1 MTDSLFTN
9 AKIVLHNEIVHGTIA
24 VRDGLIVDV
33 SGRQS
38 SVPEA
43 EDLDGDYLMP
53 GLIELHTDN
62 LEGHMSP
69 RPKTDWPATAAL
81 LAHDGQLAS
90 AGITTVFDALAV
102 GALMTDGVRTR
113 HLNDMMTAI
122 KSAKEKRLTRAEH
135 LIHLRCEISF
145 PELPELIDGMIENDL
160 VKLVSVMDHTPG
172 QRQFVDEA
180 KYRVYYQGKHSLS
193 DAQMDDFIT
202 SRKANQEIHSTKNRR
217 YVVDRAAALG
227 LGIASHDD
235 ATPAHVQEA
244 IDDGMTIAEF
254 PTTIAAAKASHD
266 AGLAVLMG
274 GPNIVR
280 GGSHSGNVSALELA
294 EQGVLDIISSD
305 YVPNSL
311 LHSAFLVHEKL
322 SDWDLPRAIAT
333 VTRTPAEAAG
343 LQDRGEIAIGKRAD
357 MLRVRHAHDHPLV
370 RGVWRQGQRI
380 G

>member
-1 MTDSLFTN
+1 
-9 AKIVLHNEIVHGTIA
+9 
-24 VRDGLIVDV
+24 
-33 SGRQS
+33 
-38 SVPEA
+38 
-43 EDLDGDYLMP
+43 
-53 GLIELHTDN
+53 
-62 LEGHMSP
+62 
-69 RPKTDWPATAAL
+69 
-81 LAHDGQLAS
+81 
-90 AGITTVFDALAV
+90 
-102 GALMTDGVRTR
+102 
-113 HLNDMMTAI
+113 MMTAI